1 MNVTLI
7 SSNYDA
13 IDLINRMYCAART
26 CYSPEDTVR
35 IRVDAESIGF
45 NEKLDFVKKVLASGH
60 HSIAE
65 HITFTY
71 GIDGISRSCSHQLVR
86 HRLCTFSQSSQRYC
100 CFAGKPFNFI
110 TPPEIAKDEKLAK
123 GYVEFMAHAKRT
135 YDSLVEAGIKAEDAR
150 FVLPNSATTNITLST
165 NLRNLMHIMGLR
177 LCSRAQ
183 WEIRKVFQEMKAVT
197 VARYAWLDDLLQPQ
211 CVALG
216 YCPESRG
223 CGRYPKKES
232 IHF

>member
-1 MNVTLI
+1 MNVTLVTN
-7 SSNYDA
+7 NYDA

-26 CYSPEDTVR
+26 CYSIDDTQR
-35 IRVDAESIGF
+35 IRIDADSTSF
-45 NEKLDFVKKVLASGH
+45 DEKLAFVKKVLASGH

-71 GIDGISRSCSHQLVR
+71 GIDGVSRSLLAQITR
-86 HRLCTFSQSSQRYC
+86 HRLCTFSVQSQRYC
-100 CFAGKPFNFI
+100 CFAGKSFNFV

-150 FVLPNSATTNITLST
+150 FVLPNAATTNITLST